1 MNSTI
6 FLRAVFDSVGLMAA
20 SSSARMIGIGQE
32 YINDRYSGSLARG
45 PQAFTWWKPLPP
57 TERKAAC
64 AAVTNLRIVLRR
76 IVDTGG
82 RVTGGSRR
90 GFFS

>member
-32 YINDRYSGSLARG
+32 YINDRYSGSLARAWTSG
-45 PQAFTWWKPLPP
+45 VHMV
-57 TERKAAC
+57 E
-64 AAVTNLRIVLRR
+64 
-76 IVDTGG
+76 DTSADGEKGG
-82 RVTGGSRR
+82 MCCCHQRATSNSQRAGHKKNGGQ
-90 GFFS
+90 